1 MFFLYILEPENKT
14 QFVSTSHLQRNKVTV
29 QPPNAQATSTSN
41 LVTSLPPTNERNANI
56 DLISPLPSDC
66 LNNPSKVSKSE
77 RPQTK
82 DKSMKRKSVLNTYSS
97 EELLLQ
103 AASSLQGLE
112 GINITK

>member
-1 MFFLYILEPENKT
+1 MISTLESENKT
-14 QFVSTSHLQRNKVTV
+14 QFVSTSHIQRNKVTV
-29 QPPNAQATSTSN
+29 QPSNAQTTSMSN
-41 LVTSLPPTNERNANI
+41 FIPVTSLPPTNERNANI
-56 DLISPLPSDC
+56 DLISPLPSEV
-66 LNNPSKVSKSE
+66 SKMCKSE

-112 GINITK
+112 GT